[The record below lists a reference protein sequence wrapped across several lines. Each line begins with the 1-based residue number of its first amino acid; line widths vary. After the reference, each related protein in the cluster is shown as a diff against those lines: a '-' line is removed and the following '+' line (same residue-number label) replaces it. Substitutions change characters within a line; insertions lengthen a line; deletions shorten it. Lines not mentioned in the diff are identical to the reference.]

1 MVGKIVT
8 AAGGTMTPK
17 NTMKYAT
24 HGGGRHAQGEAGVME
39 GLLLPG
45 DSRREGELAVQPH
58 HLMRLLAETFD

>member
-1 MVGKIVT
+1 
-8 AAGGTMTPK
+8 
-17 NTMKYAT
+17 
-24 HGGGRHAQGEAGVME
+24 ME